1 MFGWRKTKA
10 KNDVAVQPAPER
22 SAHGQRDAAPLTAAT
37 RRQMASRAP
46 SFTEL
51 LPWRDYEP
59 SSQVFILNDGVSV
72 GALFEVTPIPTEAQ
86 SESILEQYCRK
97 VQAALQTLP
106 ESGSPDW
113 IVQFFVNDDRNI
125 EHLVGELEAY
135 IDAVHAANPARAEEI
150 KQSRLTRAVVHEYAL
165 HVANVS
171 RDGGLF
177 DDTQVSGHTWR
188 GQIRRVRC
196 CIYRQ
201 YPPGYAATPDAESPS
216 DLLNR
221 AADTLVANLEEAGA
235 RMRRCGGAD
244 LYQWLLPFFNRGN
257 RYGTTAELLRT
268 FPYPGDTAPQE
279 DGQAPIVGRDIAT
292 FLNLSLPQSDPGR
305 GGFTFDGVL
314 MKALTLQQITA
325 NPEVGHLTAERKH
338 AKHLF
343 ARFDR
348 MPENAMLS
356 MTIIVT
362 PQDVVRDQVERI
374 RDRSKAKS
382 PDAEKT
388 SEECRQIL
396 RHMHTGDRL
405 MPTFTVLYLAGADER
420 ALRKDIAT
428 VNARLGTSGLRFI
441 EPAHDLTALDAFI
454 RALPM
459 CFDPQFDARNMKRT
473 RYLFASQIAA
483 MLPVY
488 GRQRGT
494 GHPGFPFWNRGG
506 EPLWI
511 DPLNPQD
518 RKKNAHLLT
527 LGPTGA
533 GKSATLNFLALF
545 QMAIH
550 RPRLT
555 IADAGK
561 SFQLLKDYFASMG
574 LSTHYVELTPHN
586 DVSLP
591 PFAMGARLARDP
603 DIIGAYTAARSAA
616 AIDQQLEK
624 KIERS
629 LADDLIDN
637 DHGAVG
643 ADAADPDDEKRDEEK
658 RDYLG
663 EMTIAA
669 IMMITGG
676 EQKEIERLTRADRYV
691 VGRAIITAS
700 MNAHLIGRPHPLT
713 QDVAQA
719 LMDMNQDD
727 KLPPE
732 RRQRAYQ
739 MGESMM
745 VYTMDLKG
753 KLFNRYGQQWPD
765 ADVTLVELGTLVQD
779 GYEDALAVAYT
790 GLLDHVHASGEAH
803 QHEGRPHIFLTDEG
817 HVITTN
823 ALLGP
828 KIVKAT
834 KMWRKLGIWF
844 WLATQD
850 MKDFPESMS
859 RVLNMCEFWLLLT
872 MEAEEVKQ
880 VARFKALTD
889 EERLL
894 MLSTRK
900 EPPKY
905 TEGVLLSSAHKA
917 LFRNVPPPLAIAL
930 AMTEGHEKA
939 RRKRIMEQHGVT
951 EMDAAIRIARELA
964 ARSQ

>member
-1 MFGWRKTKA
+1 MFGRREAKA
-10 KNDVAVQPAPER
+10 TCGVADHTDVRNGSVHDGAGEQL
-22 SAHGQRDAAPLTAAT
+22 LTTAK
-37 RRQMASRAP
+37 RRHMASRSP

-59 SSQVFILNDGVSV
+59 STQVFELNDGVSV
-72 GALFEVTPIPTEAQ
+72 GALFELTPIPTEAQ
-86 SESILEQYCRK
+86 AETMLKEYCRK

-106 ESGSPDW
+106 ESGTPDW

-125 EHLVGELEAY
+125 EQLKDDLEAY
-135 IDAVHAANPARAEEI
+135 IDEVHAANPDRGKAI
-150 KQSRLTRAVVHEYAL
+150 KNSKLTQAVLHEYAL

-171 RDGGLF
+171 QDGGLF
-177 DDTQVSGHTWR
+177 EDTQVSGHSWR

-196 CIYRQ
+196 CLYRV
-201 YPPGYAATPDAESPS
+201 YPTGYMAVPGVESPS
-216 DLLNR
+216 DVLNR
-221 AADTLVANLEEAGA
+221 AADSLVANLEEAGA
-235 RMRRCGGAD
+235 RIRRCGGID
-244 LYQWLLPFFNRGN
+244 LYEWLLPFFNRSG
-257 RYGTTAELLRT
+257 RYGTTAELLRA
-268 FPYPGDTAPQE
+268 FPYPGDAPSQA
-279 DGQAPIVGRDIAT
+279 DGEAPVFGRDFAT
-292 FLNLSLPQSDPGR
+292 FLNLSLPESDPVW
-305 GGFTFDGVL
+305 GGFKFDGVL
-314 MKALTLQQITA
+314 MKALTLQQITS

-356 MTIIVT
+356 MTIVVT

-388 SEECRQIL
+388 SDECKQIL
-396 RHMHTGDRL
+396 RHMQTGDWL
-405 MPTFTVLYLAGADER
+405 LPTFTVLYLSGTSEK
-420 ALRKDIAT
+420 ALRKDIAA
-428 VNARLGTSGLRFI
+428 VNARMGTSGFRFI
-441 EPAHDLTALDAFI
+441 EPAHDLTSLDAFV
-454 RALPM
+454 RGLPM
-459 CFDPQFDARNMKRT
+459 CFDPQFDAKNMKRT

-511 DPLNPQD
+511 DPLNPRD
-518 RKKNAHLLT
+518 RKKNAHMLT

-574 LSTHYVELTPHN
+574 LTTHSVELTPNN

-591 PFAMGARLARDP
+591 PFAMGAKLVRDP
-603 DIIGAYTAARSAA
+603 ETIAAYAAARTSAHVA
-616 AIDQQLEK
+616 KQLEE
-624 KIERS
+624 KIEQS
-629 LADDLIDN
+629 LME
-637 DHGAVG
+637 GALDPG
-643 ADAADPDDEKRDEEK
+643 EDAAGRDSMDHDDEKRDF
-658 RDYLG
+658 LG

-676 EQKEIERLTRADRYV
+676 EQREVERMTRADRYV
-691 VGRAIITAS
+691 VSRAIITAS
-700 MNAHLIGRPHPLT
+700 IEAQKGGKPHPLT
-713 QDVAQA
+713 QDVAKA
-719 LMDMNQDD
+719 LMDMNQDGT
-727 KLPPE
+727 LPHE
-732 RRQRAYQ
+732 RRERAYH

-745 VYTMDLKG
+745 VYTMDLRG

-765 ADVTLVELGTLVQD
+765 ADVTLVELGTLVKD

-790 GLLDHVHASGEAH
+790 GLLDHVHANGEAH

-817 HVITTN
+817 HLITTN
-823 ALLGP
+823 PLLGP
-828 KIVKAT
+828 KIVKGT
-834 KMWRKLGIWF
+834 KMWRKLDLWF

-880 VARFKALTD
+880 VSRFKSLTE

-905 TEGVLLSSAHKA
+905 TEGVLLSSTHKA

-939 RRKRIMEQHGVT
+939 WRQRIMNEFGIT
-951 EMDAAIRIARELA
+951 EMEAAIRIARELA
-964 ARSQ
+964 VRAT